1 MAVACKNPAQI
12 MKNWY
17 CIYTKPK
24 MEESVSCQLLNLP
37 DIEVFQPKLKRSG
50 LRRGKVQEK
59 TEHLFPCYLFSRFT
73 PSRYYHLITYTRG
86 VKRIIS
92 DPSGHPCV
100 VDDRIIDQIRSRL
113 KDGYI
118 YLEPTIFN
126 PGDRVMIQEGPLAG
140 FTGIFQQLKARDRVL
155 MLLNFINY
163 QARIEVAG
171 KYITK
176 I

>member
-1 MAVACKNPAQI
+1 M
-12 MKNWY
+12 NWY

-24 MEESVSCQLLNLP
+24 MEEAVSGQLLNLP

-50 LRRGKVQEK
+50 LRRGKLQEK

-92 DPSGHPCV
+92 DPSGHPCI
-100 VDDRIIDQIRSRL
+100 VDDQIIAQIRSRL
-113 KDGYI
+113 QDGYI
-118 YLEPTIFN
+118 HLEPAIFN

-140 FTGIFQQLKARDRVL
+140 FTGIFQQLKAQDRVL
-155 MLLNFINY
+155 MLLNIINY
-163 QARIEVAG
+163 QARIEVARQN
-171 KYITK
+171 ITK
-176 I
+176 L

>member
-1 MAVACKNPAQI
+1 M
-12 MKNWY
+12 MNWY

-24 MEESVSCQLLNLP
+24 MEEAVSGQLLNLP

-50 LRRGKVQEK
+50 LRRGKLQEK

-92 DPSGHPCV
+92 DLSGHPCI
-100 VDDRIIDQIRSRL
+100 VDDQIIAQIRSRL

-118 YLEPTIFN
+118 HLEPTIFN

-140 FTGIFQQLKARDRVL
+140 LTGIFQQLKAQDRVL
-155 MLLNFINY
+155 MLLNIINY
-163 QARIEVAG
+163 QARIEVARQN
-171 KYITK
+171 ITK
-176 I
+176 L